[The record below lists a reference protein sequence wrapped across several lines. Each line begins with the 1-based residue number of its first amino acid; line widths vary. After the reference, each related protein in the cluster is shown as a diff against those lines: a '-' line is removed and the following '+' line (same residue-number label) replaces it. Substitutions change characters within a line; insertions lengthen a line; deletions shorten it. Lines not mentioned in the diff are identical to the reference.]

1 MGIFA
6 ICPMSHLF
14 IGVQEQSYIAHVVDH
29 ATKTWKKDNS
39 RLKKVAKQSPKKKL
53 RKKNRI
59 MKGQGTK
66 KAKNNTMKV
75 RGSTKKAKFE
85 VSTMKLQLDQHV
97 TSFFV

>member
-1 MGIFA
+1 
-6 ICPMSHLF
+6 
-14 IGVQEQSYIAHVVDH
+14 
-29 ATKTWKKDNS
+29 
-39 RLKKVAKQSPKKKL
+39 
-53 RKKNRI
+53 